1 MSRPMDEEEPSL
13 LLIILDASSAFW
25 TKREAVRRRQK
36 ERPGSGEVK
45 LSSFQDTVEATLMF
59 VESYLMMH
67 RRNEV
72 CFVAC
77 TARES
82 TIIFP
87 TPAMEGEQRS
97 LGRGSVSTKEFQ
109 NCLWDG
115 LGRVVE
121 RGHAADAAGGGDE
134 GCALAG
140 SLSKGLCYVNRKM
153 RESSSIQASPART
166 LVLSGSP
173 DVPETYN
180 SVMNAIFSAQK
191 AGVLV
196 DCAVLGESSTFL
208 QQAAYLTGGL
218 YLEHQGVGL
227 AQYMFATFLPSQ
239 SCRKYLKLRTQQSVD
254 FRAACFCHKRV
265 VDIAYVC
272 SVCLSVFCEF
282 SPVCTTCGTRA
293 WPKKIKRGK
302 HKALAGTTVA
312 NGCS

>member
-1 MSRPMDEEEPSL
+1 
-13 LLIILDASSAFW
+13 
-25 TKREAVRRRQK
+25 
-36 ERPGSGEVK
+36 
-45 LSSFQDTVEATLMF
+45 MF

-87 TPAMEGEQRS
+87 TPAMEREQRS
-97 LGRGSVSTKEFQ
+97 LGSGSVSTKEFQ
-109 NCLWDG
+109 DCLWDG

-121 RGHAADAAGGGDE
+121 RGHAADEAGGGDE

-153 RESSSIQASPART
+153 RESPSIQASPARA

-218 YLEHQGVGL
+218 YLEHQGVGI

-302 HKALAGTTVA
+302 HKAIPGTTIG
-312 NGCS
+312 NGRS

>member
-1 MSRPMDEEEPSL
+1 
-13 LLIILDASSAFW
+13 
-25 TKREAVRRRQK
+25 
-36 ERPGSGEVK
+36 
-45 LSSFQDTVEATLMF
+45 
-59 VESYLMMH
+59 
-67 RRNEV
+67 
-72 CFVAC
+72 
-77 TARES
+77 
-82 TIIFP
+82 
-87 TPAMEGEQRS
+87 
-97 LGRGSVSTKEFQ
+97 GRGSVSTKEFQ
-109 NCLWDG
+109 NCLWEG

-153 RESSSIQASPART
+153 RESSSIQASPARA

-265 VDIAYVC
+265 VDIAYV
-272 SVCLSVFCEF
+272 
-282 SPVCTTCGTRA
+282 
-293 WPKKIKRGK
+293 
-302 HKALAGTTVA
+302 
-312 NGCS
+312 

>member
-1 MSRPMDEEEPSL
+1 MDEEEPSL
-13 LLIILDASSAFW
+13 LLILLDCSCAFW
-25 TKREAVRRRQK
+25 TKREALRQRQN
-36 ERPGSGEVK
+36 ERPDSGEAK
-45 LSSFQDTVEATLMF
+45 LASFQDTVEATLMF

-77 TARES
+77 TAREN
-82 TIIFP
+82 TIVFP
-87 TPAMEGEQRS
+87 TTAMEKEQRS
-97 LGRGSVSTKEFQ
+97 LGSGSVSTKEFQ
-109 NCLWDG
+109 DCLWEG
-115 LGRVVE
+115 LGRVVAKA
-121 RGHAADAAGGGDE
+121 HAAGEAGETGA

-140 SLSKGLCYVNRKM
+140 GLSKGLCYVNRKM
-153 RESSSIQASPART
+153 RESPSIQARA
-166 LVLSGSP
+166 LVLSGAP

-191 AGVLV
+191 AGILV

-208 QQAAYLTGGL
+208 QQAAYLTDGL
-218 YLEHQGVGL
+218 YLEHKGVGI

-239 SCRKYLKLRTQQSVD
+239 SCRKYLKLRKQRSVD

-293 WPKKIKRGK
+293 WPKKVARGK
-302 HKALAGTTVA
+302 KRPIAGVSA
-312 NGCS
+312 PNGRS

>member
-36 ERPGSGEVK
+36 ERPESGEVK

-87 TPAMEGEQRS
+87 TPAMEREQRT

-109 NCLWDG
+109 DCLWDG

-121 RGHAADAAGGGDE
+121 RGHAADEAGGGDE

-140 SLSKGLCYVNRKM
+140 SLSKGLCYINRKM
-153 RESSSIQASPART
+153 RESSSIQARA

-208 QQAAYLTGGL
+208 QQAAYLTGKG
-218 YLEHQGVGL
+218 
-227 AQYMFATFLPSQ
+227 A
-239 SCRKYLKLRTQQSVD
+239 RK
-254 FRAACFCHKRV
+254 
-265 VDIAYVC
+265 
-272 SVCLSVFCEF
+272 
-282 SPVCTTCGTRA
+282 TTGT
-293 WPKKIKRGK
+293 GM
-302 HKALAGTTVA
+302 
-312 NGCS
+312 